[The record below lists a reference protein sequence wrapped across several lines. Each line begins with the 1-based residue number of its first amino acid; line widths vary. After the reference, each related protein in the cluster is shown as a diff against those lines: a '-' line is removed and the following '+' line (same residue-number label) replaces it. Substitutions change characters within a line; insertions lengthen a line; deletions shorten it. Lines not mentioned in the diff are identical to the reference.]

1 MIIQQIIFCQLPKY
15 LRIHEAKQEHWRVQ
29 WCTQCPSTYRASFH
43 IRLAC
48 KKFLWKRIFSLQI
61 LMLVAIESYGCHAGP
76 FGRRRVSPDL
86 SDQLFSCFRNCSI
99 PSGGR
104 SWSNIAR
111 VHCALCHCVSSSG
124 LWRLSLS
131 NRHYTCCWCLQAVA
145 SLINM
150 IPPIQATQ
158 LCSKLPQLL
167 LADVVGIVIIRLAN
181 VSH

>member
-99 PSGGR
+99 CFRR
-104 SWSNIAR
+104 SIL
-111 VHCALCHCVSSSG
+111 VEYSSSS
-124 LWRLSLS
+124 LCSLSLCFFKWSLKVVLS
-131 NRHYTCCWCLQAVA
+131 NRHHTCCWCLQAMA